1 MGDGNTDYQTESRA
15 SMLDALTGLFN
26 HGYFHHALRQ
36 ELERSQRYG
45 TECTVALVGL
55 DSLGSFN
62 RLHGYATG
70 DKRIAETANIFSEA
84 LRQSDLAARYEGDTL
99 AAILPHTDGDAATA
113 ALDRARVEVQ
123 KTMGAD
129 ATVSIGVVEVRVGRQ
144 VAGPIMDAA
153 LEALERARR
162 EGGNRTVRFA
172 KVEERPTGAAARIL
186 VVDDIEQ
193 NRRLLRALLTPQ
205 GYEIIEAANGDDA
218 LSAIHNGNVD
228 LVLLDIM
235 MPGIDGIEVCRRIKS
250 NRATRMIPV
259 VMVTGLDDVD
269 SRVKSIDAGADD
281 FLTKPANRHEM
292 LARVRNLVLSKKLNE
307 DLTSMEDVLVSLA
320 NAVEARDKYTEG
332 HVQRVA
338 DLATST
344 GRVMGCTPEQTRAL
358 RLGGVL
364 HDIGKLGTPDDIL
377 NKPGKLDPQE
387 WEIIRMHPVV
397 GNQICLPLKDSLGE
411 ALSIVRQHHEKLDG
425 SGYPDG
431 LMADEIGL
439 VARILAV
446 VDIYDALVTDRA
458 YRKGMDQDRA
468 ISILQEEADAG
479 KLDGEVLTQFL
490 TLL

>member
-1 MGDGNTDYQTESRA
+1 VGDEGRDYQSESRA

-45 TECTVALVGL
+45 TQCTVALVGL
-55 DSLGSFN
+55 DSLGAFN
-62 RLHGYATG
+62 RLHGFASG
-70 DKRIAETANIFSEA
+70 DKRIAQTATILAEA
-84 LRQSDLAARYEGDTL
+84 LRQSDLAARYEGGIL
-99 AAILPHTDGDAATA
+99 AAILPHTDCQSATA
-113 ALDRARVEVQ
+113 ALDRARVQ
-123 KTMGAD
+123 IHKKMGAD

-144 VAGPIMDAA
+144 IAGPLMDAA
-153 LEALERARR
+153 LEVLERARR
-162 EGGNRTVRFA
+162 EGGNRTVTFA
-172 KVEERPTGAAARIL
+172 KVEAEPRRVEARIL

-193 NRRLLRALLTPQ
+193 NRRLLKALLTPV

-218 LSAIHNGNVD
+218 LSAIHHCNVD

-269 SRVKSIDAGADD
+269 AKVKAIDAGADD

-292 LARVRNLVLSKKLNE
+292 LARVRNLVRSKKLNE
-307 DLTSMEDVLVSLA
+307 DLTSMEDVLISLA

-338 DLATST
+338 NLATST
-344 GRVMGCTPEQTRAL
+344 GRVMGCTPEQIRAL

-364 HDIGKLGTPDDIL
+364 HDIGKLGTPDNIL
-377 NKPGKLDPQE
+377 NKPGKLDAQE
-387 WEIIRMHPVV
+387 WEIIRLHPVV
-397 GNQICLPLKDSLGE
+397 GNQICLPLQESLGE

-431 LMADEIGL
+431 LVADEIGL

-458 YRKGMDQDRA
+458 YRKGMDQERA
-468 ISILQEEADAG
+468 IAILQEEADAG
-479 KLDGEVLTQFL
+479 KLDSEVLKQFL